1 MVRMLDRETSSSMTK
16 KSDLPY
22 LDSGH
27 ERHVLD
33 LYLPEETD
41 GAARPVI
48 FWIHGGGWIEGDKS
62 DVGLKPTTF
71 TGKGCVFVSINHRLL
86 PEVTMGELIRD
97 VSRALGWV
105 YRHIKEIGGDP
116 TRIVVGGHS
125 SGAQLAALV
134 CSDHQFVEEAEVP
147 PHVIRGC
154 IAVDGDTYDIPK
166 IILTAE
172 TRQDLYGG
180 QPFTLGHRQKFEDDP
195 DKHIEYSA
203 VTHIA
208 KGKEIPPFLILYFS
222 GNPDTTAQA
231 RRFEAVLEG
240 ADIPVT
246 VHGKLDTNHERLNSE
261 LGIQGDSASEE
272 LFRFLEETLPT

>member
-1 MVRMLDRETSSSMTK
+1 MLDGETSSSMTK

-62 DVGLKPTTF
+62 DVGLKPAAF
-71 TGKGCVFVSINHRLL
+71 TGTGCVFVSINHRFL

-97 VSRALGWV
+97 VSSALGWV

-154 IAVDGDTYDIPK
+154 IAVDGDTYDILK

-172 TRQDLYGG
+172 MRQDLYGG
-180 QPFTLGHRQKFEDDP
+180 RPFTFGHRQKFEDDP
-195 DKHIEYSA
+195 DKHLEYSA

-261 LGIQGDSASEE
+261 LGNQGDSASEE